1 MAINVIQG
9 IAVVAAISYVDIVC
23 EPSWQE
29 INVEATVS
37 FPDVLAVEVVNP
49 LDSIALN
56 FSTAKADSILVGDLT
71 FKTTTKGL
79 TDTATPFDVFR
90 KNVSKVLSDNISLT
104 DNISLQ
110 MTFIRSFSETVQ
122 IIESPALSFNSGAT
136 AETLA
141 AQDQATKTISKSF
154 ADSITVTDALAFSI
168 SLALAENPTLAD
180 SFTYV
185 VEKTKDLD
193 DGSSVGDAYAQ
204 EFQKVLADGSSVVD
218 VATFV
223 ITKNLSDTITLTDNI
238 SKEFSTAFAETATLT
253 DLFDKLL
260 VIEQLASDT
269 SSVTDD
275 GITYSFSK
283 QQADTLYLLDD
294 MDGDLTYSLI
304 KSIGHM
310 LLPTDQSSLEAILGK
325 ADNVAL
331 SSNGSLISQGYCDI
345 TYFAEDYVG
354 EARTFT

>member
-29 INVEATVS
+29 IDVQATVS

-49 LDSIALN
+49 IDSIALS
-56 FSTAKADSILVGDLT
+56 FSTSRADAIVVGDLAA
-71 FKTTTKGL
+71 KTIQKARA
-79 TDTATPFDVFR
+79 DTISPFDVFR
-90 KNVSKVLSDNISLT
+90 RSVSKVLSENVNLADNISLT
-104 DNISLQ
+104 LIFQ
-110 MTFIRSFSETVQ
+110 RTFSETVQ
-122 IIESPALSFNSGAT
+122 IIEVPALSFNSGTT
-136 AETLA
+136 ADTLTS
-141 AQDQATKTISKSF
+141 QDQATKTISKSF
-154 ADSITVTDALAFSI
+154 ADSITVTDALTFSI
-168 SLALAENPTLAD
+168 ALALSENQGLAD
-180 SFTYV
+180 SYSYV
-185 VEKTKDLD
+185 VEKEKTLD
-193 DGSSVGDAYAQ
+193 DGSTVGDAYAQ
-204 EFQKVLADGSSVVD
+204 EMQKVFAESSSVVD
-218 VATFV
+218 VATLTISKV
-223 ITKNLSDTITLTDNI
+223 LSDTITLADNI

-253 DLFDKLL
+253 DLLDKFL
-260 VIEQLASDT
+260 VIEEILTD
-269 SSVTDD
+269 SSSLTDD
-275 GITYSFSK
+275 GITYSFTK

-294 MDGDLTYSLI
+294 MDGDLTYSFI

-310 LLPTDQSSLEAILGK
+310 LLPTDQASLEAALGK

>member
-37 FPDVLAVEVVNP
+37 FPDVLAVEVINP
-49 LDSIALN
+49 VDSIALN
-56 FSTAKADSILVGDLT
+56 FSTGRSDSILVGDLT

-90 KNVSKVLSDNISLT
+90 KNVSKVLSDNVSLT
-104 DNISLQ
+104 DNIVL
-110 MTFIRSFSETVQ
+110 TLVFIRSFSETVQ
-122 IIESPALSFNSGAT
+122 IIESPALSFVNGPISDTAT
-136 AETLA
+136 PQDLA
-141 AQDQATKTISKSF
+141 AKTISKSF
-154 ADSITVTDALAFSI
+154 ADSITVTDALTFSI

-185 VEKTKDLD
+185 VEKEKLLD

-218 VATFV
+218 AATLV

-238 SKEFSTAFAETATLT
+238 SKEFSTAFAETTTLT
-253 DLFDKLL
+253 DLLNKFL
-260 VIEQLASDT
+260 VIEQLLDDT

-283 QQADTLYLLDD
+283 QQADTLFLLDN
-294 MDGDLTYSLI
+294 MDGDLTYSFI